1 MAQPLP
7 RQVPSSPANAPN
19 PRPIRPNHLKI
30 AHPKAEYHL
39 NLLIAPNVPRRTLN
53 YLEILA
59 LTNGGKALGSLTLA
73 EAVRAVENVSRPNR
87 DHTEKLPC
95 TPKQPAPLP
104 PAVFKEPK
112 PPKSEPKTKT
122 TSAAGRSLPPR
133 LSPVSISVST
143 LIVQPLVKS
152 SPDSVSVGTS
162 SPPCAGFIAVS
173 EVITFADANP
183 CQPNAE
189 PSTPKP
195 ERSCPP
201 TESPAPFAFPE
212 QQSSPLSRRPD
223 ERAFKDALAAEE
235 VDEAWWHWARNK
247 RQTWIADKR
256 GRVWLRMRERGFSYA
271 IIAAV
276 SGGFDHTTIMH
287 GVARIQAIIALE
299 ALAADVVSSH
309 PEAMPP
315 LDPPVPA

>member
-1 MAQPLP
+1 MARTLS
-7 RQVPSSPANAPN
+7 RQVPSRPANAPN
-19 PRPIRPNHLKI
+19 PRPVRQDHRKLTNT
-30 AHPKAEYHL
+30 KAERNL

-59 LTNGGKALGSLTLA
+59 LTNGGKALGSLTLS

-95 TPKQPAPLP
+95 TPKQTAPLP
-104 PAVFKEPK
+104 PAVLKEPK

-122 TSAAGRSLPPR
+122 TSAGGRSLPPR
-133 LSPVSISVST
+133 PSPVSISVST
-143 LIVQPLVKS
+143 LIVQPLAKS
-152 SPDSVSVGTS
+152 SPDSDSVGIS

-173 EVITFADANP
+173 EVITFADANHSP
-183 CQPNAE
+183 PNAE

-195 ERSCPP
+195 ERSCPQ
-201 TESPAPFAFPE
+201 TESLAPCESLGQPL
-212 QQSSPLSRRPD
+212 SPLSRRPD

-299 ALAADVVSSH
+299 ALAADAVSSR
-309 PEAMPP
+309 PATTQP
-315 LDPPVPA
+315 LDPLVPA